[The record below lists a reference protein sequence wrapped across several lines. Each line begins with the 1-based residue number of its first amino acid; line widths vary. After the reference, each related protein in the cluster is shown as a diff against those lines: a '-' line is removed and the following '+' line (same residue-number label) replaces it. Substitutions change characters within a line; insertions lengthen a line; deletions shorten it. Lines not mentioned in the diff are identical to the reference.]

1 MKRDPRR
8 TASESPI
15 LAEAPGLRGA
25 GVPPASPSGVSADAP
40 PPAPPPPPVP
50 PPPPPPRPPPPP
62 PPPPPTPPPPPPPP
76 ARFRRRAAQAVLRA
90 ARDPRLLNAG
100 RDPLDRAAALNHVGQ
115 SLFPDIWT
123 PIGTPPPQPIPPHDQ
138 TPQ

>member
-40 PPAPPPPPVP
+40 
-50 PPPPPPRPPPPP
+50 
-62 PPPPPTPPPPPPPP
+62 TPSPSL
-76 ARFRRRAAQAVLRA
+76 ARFRRRAAQAVLRAARDPRLLNA

>member
-40 PPAPPPPPVP
+40 
-50 PPPPPPRPPPPP
+50 
-62 PPPPPTPPPPPPPP
+62 TPSPSL
-76 ARFRRRAAQAVLRA
+76 ARFRRRTAQAVLRA